1 MDEQQQSPVDVI
13 IRLRKDLEEF
23 QRTGSEQALR
33 AACREALRRA
43 VAENVSVLRPDMDPV
58 IEHLKRRG
66 LVRSDPNPRARHRH
80 GRRHRPELPCP
91 EALEP
96 RPVAKKLL
104 AIPTVVWH
112 SLEEP
117 FVRSF
122 GREHDR

>member
-23 QRTGSEQALR
+23 QRTGSEQALRETLR

-66 LVRSDPNPRARHRH
+66 LVRSDPIGSEPAGAASSRA
-80 GRRHRPELPCP
+80 PPQ
-91 EALEP
+91 A
-96 RPVAKKLL
+96 
-104 AIPTVVWH
+104 
-112 SLEEP
+112 
-117 FVRSF
+117 
-122 GREHDR
+122 